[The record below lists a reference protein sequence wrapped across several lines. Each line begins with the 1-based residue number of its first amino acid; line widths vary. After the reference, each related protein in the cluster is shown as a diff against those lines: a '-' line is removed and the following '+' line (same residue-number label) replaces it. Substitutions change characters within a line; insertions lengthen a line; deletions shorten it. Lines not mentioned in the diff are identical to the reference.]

1 MAGWQRDAAAFR
13 AAHADKELDCAY
25 GPTPRQALDLFWPE
39 AGREAPIALFLHG
52 GYWQALDRSW
62 FSHMAAG
69 LVAHGVGVAVASYD
83 LCPNVTLPMLV
94 EQVRGAAAWLYRHT
108 GSKIFAYGHSAGG
121 HLTAMLMATDW
132 HARDPVLPA
141 DMVPCGLAISG
152 LFNLLP
158 LLETNINDGLRLDR
172 ALATELSPIHLPR
185 PAGRLHAVV
194 GGAEG
199 VEYETQSR
207 MIAEVWGGT
216 WESLPG
222 EDHFTILA
230 GLPQRDSALVQTA
243 LKMIAGSQS

>member
-1 MAGWQRDAAAFR
+1 
-13 AAHADKELDCAY
+13 
-25 GPTPRQALDLFWPE
+25 
-39 AGREAPIALFLHG
+39 
-52 GYWQALDRSW
+52 
-62 FSHMAAG
+62 
-69 LVAHGVGVAVASYD
+69 
-83 LCPNVTLPMLV
+83 
-94 EQVRGAAAWLYRHT
+94 
-108 GSKIFAYGHSAGG
+108 
-121 HLTAMLMATDW
+121 MLMATDW